1 MNEQKVFKICL
12 TGGPC
17 SGKTTSLTRIMETFS
32 PEFMIYTL
40 PEVATM
46 TFSSGVTIIP
56 SEFTEEN
63 HKMFTTGIC
72 QMQIDLEKYFEK
84 IASTQKKKVLIVCD
98 RGVCDNFAY
107 CTPDNKQRILD
118 DNGWTMNFLCNER
131 YDMTMH
137 LVTAAIGAE
146 EFYTLEGNAA
156 RYETKEEAAILDV
169 KLQKQWMSHPNFV
182 IIDNQKGGFEKKI
195 DRVLG
200 TVANLIGAK
209 SQHKIV
215 RKFLLDKEYPISTLP
230 SDVKFEQFTEEH
242 TFLVTNKP
250 DVITWVFKRTY
261 KDHFYPIYVHVTR
274 TIAEKYEKR
283 IETHK
288 IISERVYFDFLA
300 QKDVNFA
307 TTKKNV
313 ISFLYKVNNE
323 FNIYHVETIDVK
335 NERHH
340 ILKVIRDS
348 EHDEAEFIPTFFKTV
363 EEITENPKYFSMN
376 LSKI

>member
-84 IASTQKKKVLIVCD
+84 IATTQKKKVLVVCD

-107 CTPDNKQRILD
+107 CTPENKQRILD

-131 YDMTMH
+131 YNMIMH

-156 RYETKEEAAILDV
+156 RYETKDEAAALDV
-169 KLQKQWMSHPNFV
+169 KLQKQWMSHPNFT

-200 TVANLIGAK
+200 TVANLIGAR

-215 RKFLLDKEYPISTLP
+215 RKFLLDKEHPISILP
-230 SDVKFEQFTEEH
+230 PDIKYEQFTEEH
-242 TFLVTNKP
+242 TILVTNKP
-250 DVITWVFKRTY
+250 NVISWIFKRTY

-283 IETHK
+283 IETHN

-300 QKDVNFA
+300 QKDINYA
-307 TTKKNV
+307 TTTKNTF
-313 ISFLYKVNNE
+313 SFLYKVNNE

-335 NERHH
+335 NERHY

-348 EHDEAEFIPTFFKTV
+348 EHDEAQFIPDFLKTV